1 MDCIPVDQ
9 DDRMLDEQTVLNDY
23 PGNIRKILIKIENVI
38 LSFIWYIYFIHSFII
53 FMVQLVWYRFL
64 ASSGFPNVF
73 PQKNVSQFGP
83 AFWPATANKY
93 VYMIYI
99 YESKELYYKKADLV
113 LAYINSF
120 KNRISR

>member
-9 DDRMLDEQTVLNDY
+9 EDRMLDEQTVLKDY

-38 LSFIWYIYFIHSFII
+38 LSFIWYIYFIHSFIN
-53 FMVQLVWYRFL
+53 FMVWYRFL

-73 PQKNVSQFGP
+73 PQKKVSQFGP
-83 AFWPATANKY
+83 AVWPATANKY

-99 YESKELYYKKADLV
+99 YESKELYY
-113 LAYINSF
+113 
-120 KNRISR
+120 

>member
-9 DDRMLDEQTVLNDY
+9 EDRMLDEQTVLNDY
-23 PGNIRKILIKIENVI
+23 PGNIRKILIRIENVI

-53 FMVQLVWYRFL
+53 FMVQQVWYRFL

-73 PQKNVSQFGP
+73 PQKKVSQFGP
-83 AFWPATANKY
+83 AVWPATANKY

-113 LAYINSF
+113 LAYINNF
-120 KNRISR
+120 KNQTSR